1 MRIPASILFITALFV
16 TALMTASAFAQNL
29 TEFGAVAAGSTV
41 GGASGKSVS
50 DGITAIFGKV
60 DQQTAK
66 AAGKETKNEKDKEKE
81 AAALKVGPGVP
92 KSDPGGVPLPPP
104 EPGRRAAAPSLP
116 VAQMTVPQEATQ
128 MLSLADAAPA
138 LPPPPVMSP
147 EDFRAV
153 SNGMTRADVL
163 KFGAPAS
170 KITMFEDGHLVEVY
184 SYRQNGQKF
193 GTLRLTDGAVS
204 SVQ

>member
-1 MRIPASILFITALFV
+1 MRILATILLV
-16 TALMTASAFAQNL
+16 TALVTATALAQNL

-41 GGASGKSVS
+41 GGASGKPVS
-50 DGITAIFGKV
+50 NGITAIFGKV

-92 KSDPGGVPLPPP
+92 TSDTGGVPLPRA
-104 EPGRRAAAPSLP
+104 EPARRAAVPSLP

-128 MLSLADAAPA
+128 TLTLADVAPA

-147 EDFRAV
+147 EDFRTV
-153 SNGMTRADVL
+153 SSGMTRADVL
-163 KFGAPAS
+163 KFGAPAAR
-170 KITMFEDGHLVEVY
+170 ITMFEDGHLVEVY

-193 GTLRLTDGAVS
+193 GALRLTDGTVS